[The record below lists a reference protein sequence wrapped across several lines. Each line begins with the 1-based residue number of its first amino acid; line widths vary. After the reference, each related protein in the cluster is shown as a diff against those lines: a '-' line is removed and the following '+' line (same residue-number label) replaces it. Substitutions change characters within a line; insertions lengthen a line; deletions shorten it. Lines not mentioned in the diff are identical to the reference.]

1 MTRLGK
7 QYNIKVQL
15 REYGRSVNHEYTFVF
30 NPQVVRKSEQ
40 VGFVYKVDSV
50 GDSWETAI
58 KRAGSGIERHTS
70 HDTLMRAGHYLPEQ
84 TQASLPARWAM
95 QVPRWYSMYTEHG

>member
-1 MTRLGK
+1 MGTATLILG
-7 QYNIKVQL
+7 
-15 REYGRSVNHEYTFVF
+15 E
-30 NPQVVRKSEQ
+30 
-40 VGFVYKVDSV
+40 
-50 GDSWETAI
+50 
-58 KRAGSGIERHTS
+58 SGTGKHTS